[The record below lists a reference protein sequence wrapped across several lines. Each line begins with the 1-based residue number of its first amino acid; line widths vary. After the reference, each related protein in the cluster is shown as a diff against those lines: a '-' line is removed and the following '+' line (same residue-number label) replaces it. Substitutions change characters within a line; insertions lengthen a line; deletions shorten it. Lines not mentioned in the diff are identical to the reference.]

1 VARATPPRPRRR
13 EIFLITS
20 QIRNNLCVLALKK
33 KHQISSSRSRPFRKR
48 RGLHSNGQQ
57 LVGSS
62 DSTVPYRKSEVERYR
77 VQFSSGGG
85 LQHLRRA
92 RMGYHRGSHAR
103 LQLHFD
109 RNMFHWM
116 LHEQIAAARSVE
128 DDAGVY
134 PIRGQDRGHCGGLCA
149 FGTLPVQEQR
159 ESGEEVVRRDSEV
172 GSVGWVHQRG
182 QSVAVKD
189 STQLTHSLES
199 ILYFY

>member
-1 VARATPPRPRRR
+1 VAGATPPRPRRR

-20 QIRNNLCVLALKK
+20 QIRNNLCVLALKEK

-159 ESGEEVVRRDSEV
+159 ESGEEVV
-172 GSVGWVHQRG
+172 
-182 QSVAVKD
+182 
-189 STQLTHSLES
+189 
-199 ILYFY
+199 